1 MKIIVKSTDKI
12 AVEFT
17 RDEVVTLRHFMGCLP
32 CSATNLQGWYATTD
46 ISSEEADKVTDELFD
61 ILADTVDEWEDLE
74 NFSLS

>member
-17 RDEVVTLRHFMGCLP
+17 RDEVVTLSHFMGCLP
-32 CSATNLQGWYATTD
+32 CSVTNLQGWYTTTD

-61 ILADTVDEWEDLE
+61 ILDDTVDEWEDLE

>member
-1 MKIIVKSTDKI
+1 
-12 AVEFT
+12 
-17 RDEVVTLRHFMGCLP
+17 MGCLP

-61 ILADTVDEWEDLE
+61 ILDDTVDEWEDLE